1 MIFRETE
8 LSGVRVV
15 ELEPRHDERG
25 FFARVWDPDE
35 LRAAGLEPKL
45 AQISLASNVHRGT
58 LRGLHFQADPHAEAK
73 LVACVRGA
81 LHDVVVDL
89 RPDSPTYRRWFGIE
103 LRAGEGRLLFVPE
116 GFAHGYLSLEDET
129 EALYLISAPY
139 VAEAARGVR
148 WDDPAF
154 GIEWPFDPV
163 VISERDRSWPDFS

>member
-8 LSGVRVV
+8 LPGVHVV

-148 WDDPAF
+148 WDDPVF